1 MTESPAPASP
11 DGRRH
16 RHRWVVPAAVAAA
29 LAVLTAGALA
39 LRPGGGSDR
48 TLVASARSTEPP
60 SSTVA
65 PSTTAAAPPS
75 TAGPNAA
82 PPAAPP
88 AAAPPSTIPTARGA
102 PARHAGSGAALCIGD
117 SVMLGASPG
126 YRGTLSMCGAVD
138 AAESRQFAAGP
149 GLVAGRPLPT
159 TVVVHLGTNGT
170 ISPSDLDAVLGRLAG
185 VPRVVLVTVQVSG
198 RRPWEGP
205 DNALIRTAPDH
216 HPNVAVADW
225 KAASDGHRDWL
236 GADGI
241 HLTAAGAA
249 GYAATIA
256 AAL

>member
-1 MTESPAPASP
+1 MTETPAPASP

-48 TLVASARSTEPP
+48 TLVASARSTEHP

-65 PSTTAAAPPS
+65 PSTTAPPS

-82 PPAAPP
+82 PTTAPP

-138 AAESRQFAAGP
+138 AAEGRQFAAGP